1 MQESIW
7 NRTASLRPREPL
19 SGDRKVDAAVIG
31 GGLAGILT
39 AHFLRAAGLETVVL
53 EAARAGS
60 GQTGRTTAK
69 ITAQHGLIY
78 ERLIDQLGRE
88 KAVLYAQANQWAVA
102 EYRRMVREGGIDCD
116 FTDCPAYLYATGD
129 PWPIH
134 REAEAAHS
142 LGIDAACTADTELP
156 FPVAAALRFGN
167 QARFHPLRFLDAV
180 AEPLEL
186 YEQTRVRDVEGNRV
200 ITDRGTVTAE
210 HVVSACHYPFRN
222 VPGYY
227 FLRMHQERSY
237 VLALKN
243 APQLDGMYYGVDP
256 EGLSFRNAGE
266 YLLLGGGNLEARDIV
281 LASPILGSKAGEV
294 TRRLDLR
301 NVQIKGGSWR
311 YLRLLSGQWENVVI
325 EPPVIVDKSRL
336 ENVAAYNLQFPQ
348 GEPWSEVEE
357 SEGPLYFGV
366 TRRPT
371 PFAWEEVHVPEPEDW
386 GIAWRVIGGR

>member
-19 SGDRKVDAAVIG
+19 SGDRQADAAVIG

-116 FTDCPAYLYATGD
+116 FTDCPAHLYATGD
-129 PWPIH
+129 PWSIH

-156 FPVAAALRFGN
+156 FPVAAALRFEH

-210 HVVSACHYPFRN
+210 HVVFACHYPFRN

-237 VLALKN
+237 VLALEN
-243 APQLDGMYYGVDP
+243 A
-256 EGLSFRNAGE
+256 AG
-266 YLLLGGGNLEARDIV
+266 
-281 LASPILGSKAGEV
+281 
-294 TRRLDLR
+294 
-301 NVQIKGGSWR
+301 
-311 YLRLLSGQWENVVI
+311 
-325 EPPVIVDKSRL
+325 PVSYTHLTLPTNSR
-336 ENVAAYNLQFPQ
+336 V
-348 GEPWSEVEE
+348 
-357 SEGPLYFGV
+357 
-366 TRRPT
+366 
-371 PFAWEEVHVPEPEDW
+371 
-386 GIAWRVIGGR
+386 